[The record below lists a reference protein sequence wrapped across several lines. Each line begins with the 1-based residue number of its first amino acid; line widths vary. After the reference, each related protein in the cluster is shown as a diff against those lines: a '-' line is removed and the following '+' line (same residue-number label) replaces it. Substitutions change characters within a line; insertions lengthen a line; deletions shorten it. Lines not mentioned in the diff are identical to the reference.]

1 MGMKIEVRCFA
12 TLGKFTPADG
22 LLDLP
27 EGAAVAA
34 AMAALGVPP
43 EEVKIIFVNGKA
55 VPPET
60 ALADGDRLGLFPAV
74 GGG

>member
-1 MGMKIEVRCFA
+1 MNIEVRCFA
-12 TLGKFTPADG
+12 TLGKFAPKDG
-22 LLDLP
+22 RLDLP
-27 EGAAVAA
+27 EGTDVAG

-43 EEVKIIFVNGKA
+43 DEVKIIFVNGKS

-60 ALADGDRLGLFPAV
+60 VLTGDDRLGLFPAV